1 MNTIY
6 VSKNKL
12 KLRKQQKE
20 QCLHFL
26 YYVEDI
32 FDYDY
37 EIISKCID
45 ELQDNLE
52 FKEDNRFKEK
62 EQKTNE
68 NKQQED

>member
-1 MNTIY
+1 MNRIF
-6 VSKNKL
+6 VPKEKL
-12 KLRKQQKE
+12 EERKKQKE
-20 QCLHFL
+20 ECLRFL

-52 FKEDNRFKEK
+52 LKEDKRYKVVSKESDS
-62 EQKTNE
+62 N
-68 NKQQED
+68 D

>member
-6 VSKNKL
+6 VKKDRL
-12 KLRKQQKE
+12 KERELQKE
-20 QCLHFL
+20 NCLSFL

-45 ELQDNLE
+45 ELKDNLQ
-52 FKEDNRFKEK
+52 FKEDKRF
-62 EQKTNE
+62 
-68 NKQQED
+68 NKVEESE

>member
-6 VSKNKL
+6 VPKDKL
-12 KLRKQQKE
+12 ETRKKEKE
-20 QCLHFL
+20 QCLKFL

-45 ELQDNLE
+45 ELQKLQI
-52 FKEDNRFKEK
+52 KEDKRKGVN
-62 EQKTNE
+62 
-68 NKQQED
+68 

>member
-6 VSKNKL
+6 VSKEKIET
-12 KLRKQQKE
+12 RKQQKE
-20 QCLHFL
+20 QCLEFL

-45 ELQDNLE
+45 ELQKLQ
-52 FKEDNRFKEK
+52 FKEDKRKE
-62 EQKTNE
+62 E
-68 NKQQED
+68 